1 MNIMLGRLNG
11 FYCYRHLLVQL
22 VEKDIKL
29 KYRRSILGYLWSV
42 LNPLLTMIIMVA
54 VFSNLMRG
62 GIENFPVYL
71 IIGQT
76 MFSFMTEATNMALGS
91 ITDNAPLL
99 KKTYVPKYI
108 FTMAR
113 VTSSLV
119 NMIFSLG
126 AMLIVFIVCG
136 VNWNLKMFFIPV
148 IFLQIYLFCLG
159 LGLFLAQ
166 ANVFFRDVRHL
177 YGAFITAWMYLTPI
191 FYPLEMLPELL
202 AKAIRM
208 FNPMY
213 NYITQ
218 FREIVLSAAMPSG
231 AMILTGFATAFFWMI
246 VGTWCFLKT
255 QNKFILY
262 I

>member
-1 MNIMLGRLNG
+1 MNTMIGRLNG

-76 MFSFMTEATNMALGS
+76 LFSFMTEATNMALGS
-91 ITDNAPLL
+91 ITENAPLL

-136 VNWNLKMFFIPV
+136 VDWNLKMFFIPV
-148 IFLQIYLFCLG
+148 IFLQVYLFCLG

-177 YGAFITAWMYLTPI
+177 YSAFITAWMYLTPI
-191 FYPLEMLPELL
+191 FYPLEMLPEWL
-202 AKAIRM
+202 AKAIVM

-218 FREIVLSAAMPSG
+218 FRDVVLASTIPDVS
-231 AMILTGFATAFFWMI
+231 MILTGFATAFFWMI
-246 VGTWCFLKT
+246 AGTWCFLKT